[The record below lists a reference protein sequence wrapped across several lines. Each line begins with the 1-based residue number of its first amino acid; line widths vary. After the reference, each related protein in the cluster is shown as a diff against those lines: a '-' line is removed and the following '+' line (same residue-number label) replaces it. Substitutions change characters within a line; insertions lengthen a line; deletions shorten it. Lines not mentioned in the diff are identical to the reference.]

1 MRHSPRSHHRE
12 LPVRF
17 QPNRIMT
24 AAMRRCSA
32 SRGRSRAVQRMPA
45 GARRKVQWSARN
57 APRCALA
64 RRRFTMTPERP
75 IPAPTRSIAFER
87 EQSARA
93 CGSPSSALGRRDEPP
108 IVRIGKAGQ
117 KRLRQ
122 RECLEFWVVIEL
134 RPAAPG
140 RFNNNIDVPRLR

>member
-1 MRHSPRSHHRE
+1 
-12 LPVRF
+12 
-17 QPNRIMT
+17 
-24 AAMRRCSA
+24 
-32 SRGRSRAVQRMPA
+32 
-45 GARRKVQWSARN
+45 
-57 APRCALA
+57 
-64 RRRFTMTPERP
+64 MTPERP

-122 RECLEFWVVIEL
+122 RECLEFWVLIEL
-134 RPAAPG
+134 RPAAPGRFRPAAPG
-140 RFNNNIDVPRLR
+140 RFNNNIDVPVFGEWRQVDKIWHSQSSKYAVQER

>member
-1 MRHSPRSHHRE
+1 MWADRATAVLRRAHSDN
-12 LPVRF
+12 V
-17 QPNRIMT
+17 
-24 AAMRRCSA
+24 
-32 SRGRSRAVQRMPA
+32 
-45 GARRKVQWSARN
+45 
-57 APRCALA
+57 
-64 RRRFTMTPERP
+64 TMTPERP

-140 RFNNNIDVPRLR
+140 RFNNNIDVPVFGEWRQVDKIWLSQSSKYAVQER